1 MGNWRP
7 EFSWILE
14 DLAVGGSFP
23 RGVAA
28 SIARDC
34 GVGAVID
41 VRLEDRDRPEELAA
55 CGLKFLYLPT
65 EDACA
70 VSQEM
75 LDQGVAFA
83 RWARTTGRRLLVHC
97 QHGCGRSATVALCVL
112 GDRGLTPLEALR
124 RAKDA
129 RGGISP
135 SPCQYETWAGWLRR
149 HPPPD
154 GVPSFEDFARIAYR
168 DLRRG

>member
-1 MGNWRP
+1 
-7 EFSWILE
+7 
-14 DLAVGGSFP
+14 
-23 RGVAA
+23 
-28 SIARDC
+28 
-34 GVGAVID
+34 
-41 VRLEDRDRPEELAA
+41 
-55 CGLKFLYLPT
+55 
-65 EDACA
+65 
-70 VSQEM
+70 M

-135 SPCQYETWAGWLRR
+135 SPCQYEAWAGWLRR

>member
-7 EFSWILE
+7 EFSWISTTSPW
-14 DLAVGGSFP
+14 G
-23 RGVAA
+23 AA
-28 SIARDC
+28 FRAGWSIARDC

-112 GDRGLTPLEALR
+112 GDR
-124 RAKDA
+124 D
-129 RGGISP
+129 
-135 SPCQYETWAGWLRR
+135 
-149 HPPPD
+149 
-154 GVPSFEDFARIAYR
+154 
-168 DLRRG
+168 